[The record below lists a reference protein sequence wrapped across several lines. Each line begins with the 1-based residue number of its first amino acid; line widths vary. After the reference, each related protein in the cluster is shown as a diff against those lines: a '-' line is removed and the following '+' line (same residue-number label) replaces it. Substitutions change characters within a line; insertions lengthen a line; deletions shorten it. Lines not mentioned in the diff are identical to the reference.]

1 MMSGKRRAAT
11 VEAQA
16 THSPSNE
23 QATWVG
29 RTIPRVEDP
38 ALVQGLGSFV
48 ADVAASDAN
57 CLYAVFVRSTVAS
70 GRLISV
76 TAPPGV
82 QLVTAADLTA
92 KPIRPLLLRPDYVP
106 VDMPILADDVVRFV
120 GEPVAAVLARSV
132 AEAEDAAERVEVHI
146 EELTPVVSVEQ
157 ALSPDAPLVHP
168 GPFPTVGNA
177 AIDTRRK
184 TDNFDTVMDSA
195 AHQFTVEMSSS
206 RQSAMP
212 LEARGSHVV
221 VDRHT
226 NRITLTT
233 TAQMPHTIR
242 TGLCDSLGI
251 PEDQLRVVVPD
262 VGGAF
267 GAKQPLQREDV
278 VLITMAMKLR
288 RSIAWIETREENFLA
303 AWHSRQQSYRVT
315 GGFAEDGTLLA
326 VASEITSDV
335 GAYSCYPVT
344 FGVEALMAMNEL
356 PGPYA
361 FQEYSGHS
369 QAVLTNKCPIAPY
382 RGVARPVITLV
393 MERLMD
399 VAAAELGMSRV
410 DIRLKNVV
418 KEFPHRA
425 PTGFVLDPSSHV
437 EALTQAAS
445 ATDFDGFEERRA
457 ELAND
462 GKLRGIGMC
471 VFSESSG
478 FGTSAFAERK
488 MGITPGYEKVHMAF
502 DPSGNLVL
510 RIGASPHGQ
519 GLRTTLSQIVAD
531 EVGIHPSRVRVI
543 HSDTDATPYGWGTF
557 ASRSLVI
564 AGGAS
569 KLAGAKMADQLR
581 AIAGSMLECDPRDV
595 ELRDGKARVRG
606 TDSDVSVEDIARLAH
621 HNAHKLPEG
630 LDVGLET
637 TGTYDPDGTYSN
649 SVHVVEVEVD
659 AATGFTDIVR
669 YLVVEDA
676 GVMVNPQIVEGQIR
690 GGIAQG
696 IGNALYEEMLYDE
709 NGVLTTTS
717 LLDFLPPTMM
727 EMPKIEIHHLETI
740 SDFTVTGAKGVGEGG
755 TMGAPAAIL
764 NAINH
769 ALAPLG
775 TALTHVPATPDRVR
789 AAIRDAQKAQRGGS
803 DD

>member
-1 MMSGKRRAAT
+1 MSGKRKVAVVDESTARASTAD
-11 VEAQA
+11 E
-16 THSPSNE
+16 P
-23 QATWVG
+23 WVG

-38 ALVQGLGSFV
+38 ALVQGLGNFI
-48 ADVAASDAN
+48 ADVAASDPH

-70 GRLISV
+70 GRVISV

-82 QLVTAADLTA
+82 QLVTAADLSA

-106 VDMPILADDVVRFV
+106 VEMPILAGEVVRFV
-120 GEPVAAVLARSV
+120 GEPVAAVLAASI
-132 AEAEDAAERVEVHI
+132 AEAEDAAERVEVEI

-157 ALSPDAPLVHP
+157 ALSDGAPLVHP
-168 GPFPTVGNA
+168 GPFPTIGNA

-184 TDNFDTVMDSA
+184 TDNFDAVVKGA
-195 AHQFTVEMSSS
+195 AYHFTVEASSA

-212 LEARGSHVV
+212 MEARGSHVT
-221 VDRHT
+221 VDRTT
-226 NRITLTT
+226 NRITLST

-251 PEDQLRVVVPD
+251 PEDRLRVVVPD

-278 VLITMAMKLR
+278 VLITMALKLR

-303 AWHSRQQSYRVT
+303 AWHSRQQSYQVT
-315 GGFAEDGTLLA
+315 GSFAEDGTLLA

-361 FQEYSGHS
+361 FEEYSGHS

-382 RGVARPVITLV
+382 RGVARPVITMV

-399 VAAAELGMSRV
+399 VAAANLKMSRV

-445 ATDFDGFEERRA
+445 LTDFDGFEARRA
-457 ELAND
+457 SAPDD

-531 EVGIHPSRVRVI
+531 ELGINPSRVRVI

-569 KLAGAKMADQLR
+569 KLAGAKMADQVR
-581 AIAGSMLECDPRDV
+581 AIAGSMLECDPSDV
-595 ELRDGKARVRG
+595 ELREGKARVRG
-606 TDSDVSVEDIARLAH
+606 TEATVTMEEIARLAH
-621 HNAHKLPEG
+621 HNSHKLPEG

-637 TGTYDPDGTYSN
+637 TATYDPDGTYSN

-659 AATGFTDIVR
+659 AETGFTDIVR
-669 YLVVEDA
+669 YVVVEDA

-696 IGNALYEEMLYDE
+696 VGNALYEEMLYDE
-709 NGVLTTTS
+709 NGVLITTS
-717 LLDFLPPTMM
+717 LLDFLPPTIM
-727 EMPKIEIHHLETI
+727 EMPQVEIHHLETI

-775 TALTHVPATPDRVR
+775 TALTHVPATPNRVR
-789 AAIRDAQKAQRGGS
+789 AAIRDTQNAPSGGPN
-803 DD
+803 D